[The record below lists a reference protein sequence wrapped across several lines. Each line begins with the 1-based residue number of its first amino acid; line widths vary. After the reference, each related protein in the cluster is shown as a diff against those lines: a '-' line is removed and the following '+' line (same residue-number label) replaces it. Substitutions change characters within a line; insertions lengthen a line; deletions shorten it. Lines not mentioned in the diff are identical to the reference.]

1 MSWMSTALNLPSPL
15 GVALIALIALIAIF
29 GLIVGSFCNVVV
41 WRLPQML
48 LQEDTQGL
56 SAKRVNLMWP
66 RSHCPHCLHP
76 LRPQHLVPVLSFM
89 WLKGQCA
96 DCAQKISPRY
106 WATELLVSLWWM
118 FCAVKF
124 QLLDL
129 SAHDSL
135 TQHLFLTQWT
145 SAFLWALM
153 GSALIC
159 LAQID
164 WEHQLLPDAITQ
176 PFLWLGLLSAQFG
189 LLGLTPKASLLGAAM
204 GYMSLWIIAKI
215 YFLLSSRDGLGQG
228 DMKLLA
234 LFGAWMGPLSLIA
247 LVLLASSTGAV
258 FGLWRL
264 KVKKDLDLHEPIA
277 FGPFLILAAFTL
289 LLLGPEQVLAFFGLK
304 T

>member
-15 GVALIALIALIAIF
+15 GVALIALIAIF

-48 LQEDTQGL
+48 LQEDTQSL
-56 SAKRVNLMWP
+56 STKRVNLMWP

-135 TQHLFLTQWT
+135 AQHLFLTQWT

-189 LLGLTPKASLLGAAM
+189 LLGLTAKSSLLGAAM
-204 GYMSLWIIAKI
+204 GYMSLWVIAKI
-215 YFLLSSRDGLGQG
+215 YRLASSRDGLGQG

-247 LVLLASSTGAV
+247 LVLLASSAGAL

-264 KVKKDLDLHEPIA
+264 KVSKDLDLHEPIA

-289 LLLGPEQVLAFFGLK
+289 LLLGPDQVLAFLALR